1 MSFCVSSPA
10 QRNEGRTTR
19 RTSLQ
24 RLYRATT
31 PSRQQKNSAS
41 EPKPSRETFMQETPS
56 CRTTPEHPLHQDFLD
71 PRIADTGKTLV
82 ASPSE
87 HLRRCSISLPQ

>member
-1 MSFCVSSPA
+1 
-10 QRNEGRTTR
+10 
-19 RTSLQ
+19 
-24 RLYRATT
+24 
-31 PSRQQKNSAS
+31 
-41 EPKPSRETFMQETPS
+41 MQETPS

-87 HLRRCSISLPQ
+87 HLRRCSISLPQWTTVSRSNLNCFHFWIVFLILFEAPYQKIIEPNISCWH